1 MWFFA
6 CFALF
11 LFQSTIVQ
19 IHSIQRNI
27 TGDFFDL
34 LSIFGWSPQ
43 SFLVVERF
51 FSFFLLRIGLSI
63 CPYSPCSNSPVF
75 FSFFIYIAWVF
86 SYFFSPCTTFSI
98 HFVLTN
104 LLSFVRNRWIVYR
117 TNSWGYLKNGTFDG
131 MIGALVR
138 KEIDVGG
145 SPAFFRIERAKVID
159 YTTRTWI
166 SR

>member
-1 MWFFA
+1 MICFLYSVDLHNHSWLLSAFSLSF
-6 CFALF
+6 CFASVSLSV
-11 LFQSTIVQ
+11 LIHLVQ
-19 IHSIQRNI
+19 IRL
-27 TGDFFDL
+27 FFFPSL
-34 LSIFGWSPQ
+34 YISPEYFRIFFP
-43 SFLVVERF
+43 
-51 FSFFLLRIGLSI
+51 
-63 CPYSPCSNSPVF
+63 
-75 FSFFIYIAWVF
+75 
-86 SYFFSPCTTFSI
+86 PCTTFSI